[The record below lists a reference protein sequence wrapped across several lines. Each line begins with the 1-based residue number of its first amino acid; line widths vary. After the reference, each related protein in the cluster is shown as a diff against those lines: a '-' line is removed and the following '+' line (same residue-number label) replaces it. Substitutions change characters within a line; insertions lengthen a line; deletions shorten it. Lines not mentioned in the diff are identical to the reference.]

1 MALNADQLAAGI
13 SIAHSCFA
21 QGRLKDSE
29 ILLEGLIT
37 LQANNPYLH
46 MLLGSVLLQQGRLDE
61 SVASFNR
68 AIEISPE
75 NISALTNRGEIHLK
89 QGRLK
94 EAAEDFRLRWPRE
107 TAEGNRRLPP
117 LQVVRAV
124 FPAGNQR
131 VLCQDRAAVGDSAEL
146 ENRSL
151 RHSASSGKFGDPRH

>member
-13 SIAHSCFA
+13 SIAHSCFT
-21 QGRLKDSE
+21 QGRLKDAE

-37 LQANNPYLH
+37 LQADNPYLH

-61 SVASFNR
+61 SVDSFNR

-94 EAAEDFRLRWPRE
+94 EAAEDLK
-107 TAEGNRRLPP
+107 
-117 LQVVRAV
+117 
-124 FPAGNQR
+124 
-131 VLCQDRAAVGDSAEL
+131 RAASLDTKEEDPFANRARLLIEMTSSLLKVAEEKGMTAV
-146 ENRSL
+146 ENARQQIL
-151 RHSASSGKFGDPRH
+151 LQLKQN